1 MFSLGKKR
9 KKNKTLVQNKKLFLL
24 LKNNMGKGVGIAK
37 ELSFIIIICIAGFL
51 IHLKIVDWD
60 HNSCSEGIKTWMDKI
75 LDYQKNMWD
84 LKLPSSIWWIDLSKF
99 NLNNL
104 KASDVDLDLTSINYI
119 KMRYTWL
126 DRTYDATVWIKLRN
140 AKLKDLNI
148 DIPITCNVADWKTT
162 IKYRKTTK

>member
-1 MFSLGKKR
+1 VFSLGKKR
-9 KKNKTLVQNKKLFLL
+9 KKNKTLVHKKKLFLL

-37 ELSFIIIICIAGFL
+37 ELFFIILICIAGFL

-60 HNSCSEGIKTWMDKI
+60 HNSCSEEIKTWMDKI

-104 KASDVDLDLTSINYI
+104 KATDVDLNLTSINYI

-148 DIPITCNVADWKTT
+148 DIPITCNVVDWKTT

>member
-1 MFSLGKKR
+1 MS
-9 KKNKTLVQNKKLFLL
+9 
-24 LKNNMGKGVGIAK
+24 KGVGIAK
-37 ELSFIIIICIAGFL
+37 ELFFIILICIAGFL

-104 KASDVDLDLTSINYI
+104 KATDVDFDVDLT
-119 KMRYTWL
+119 
-126 DRTYDATVWIKLRN
+126 N
-140 AKLKDLNI
+140 A
-148 DIPITCNVADWKTT
+148 
-162 IKYRKTTK
+162 RSF

>member
-1 MFSLGKKR
+1 
-9 KKNKTLVQNKKLFLL
+9 
-24 LKNNMGKGVGIAK
+24 
-37 ELSFIIIICIAGFL
+37 
-51 IHLKIVDWD
+51 
-60 HNSCSEGIKTWMDKI
+60 MDKI

-104 KASDVDLDLTSINYI
+104 KATDVDLDLTSINYI

-148 DIPITCNVADWKTT
+148 DIPITCNVVDWKTT